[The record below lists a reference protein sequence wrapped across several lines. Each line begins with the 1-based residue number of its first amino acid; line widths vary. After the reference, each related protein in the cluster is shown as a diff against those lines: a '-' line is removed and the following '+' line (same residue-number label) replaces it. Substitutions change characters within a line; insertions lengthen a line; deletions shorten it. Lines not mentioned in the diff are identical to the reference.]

1 VQVAVK
7 AKAQAS
13 FDEEVLEDADLE
25 ARLERRERA
34 KAEAGTL
41 GKSYR
46 DLDTE
51 VKGEILKMGHEGPVN
66 LRCGR
71 FIIEVKPRPSRSV
84 SFETK
89 PGTKIN
95 IKAPEGD

>member
-1 VQVAVK
+1 MPVK
-7 AKAQAS
+7 AKAQGS
-13 FDEEVLEDADLE
+13 FDEKVLEDADLE
-25 ARLERRERA
+25 QRLERRERA
-34 KAEAGTL
+34 KVEVGAL
-41 GKSYR
+41 GKTYR

-51 VKGEILKMGHEGPVN
+51 VKGEILKMNHEGPTT

-89 PGTKIN
+89 PGTKVN
-95 IKAPEGD
+95 IRAPEGD

>member
-1 VQVAVK
+1 MPVK
-7 AKAQAS
+7 AKAQGS
-13 FDEEVLEDADLE
+13 FDEQVLQDADLE
-25 ARLERRERA
+25 QRLERRERA
-34 KAEAGTL
+34 KVEAGAL
-41 GKSYR
+41 GKTYR

-51 VKGEILKMGHEGPVN
+51 VKGEILKMNHEGPVN

-89 PGTKIN
+89 PGTRVN